1 MSSIAFR
8 AMAAIMRV
16 RGCFRDKK
24 GEVERAGVE
33 AGDVV
38 LDFGCGLGFCTL
50 PAADRVGQKGKVY
63 ALDIHRLAVE
73 TVRRGV
79 QKRGLSNVETICS
92 GLATGIP
99 NDTVDVVLL
108 FNVLPMIEDRAA
120 VMRELHRVLKPGG
133 TLAVKNG
140 RGSQLAGREELGVEA
155 TKALVAAGGVF
166 RLKRELGKL
175 QIFERL

>member
-1 MSSIAFR
+1 MSSIAFG

-16 RGCFRDKK
+16 RGCFRDTKA
-24 GEVERAGVE
+24 EVECAGVQ

-73 TVRRGV
+73 AVGRAV

-92 GLATGIP
+92 GLPTGIP

-108 FNVLPMIEDRAA
+108 FNVLPMIEDRTP
-120 VMRELHRVLKPGG
+120 VIRELHRVLKPGG
-133 TLAVKNG
+133 TLAVKSG
-140 RGSQLAGREELGVEA
+140 RGSQLAGREAVGVEG
-155 TKALVAAGGVF
+155 TKVLVAADGLFG
-166 RLKRELGKL
+166 LKQELGKL
-175 QIFERL
+175 QMFEAL